1 MELEFEVMP
10 TGVAVPFFVAVFAN
24 VYIRLD
30 KDRTISSSPSSL
42 IWLLHILTSICHCQ
56 KQPYILRLIKRQ
68 INIIIIYVF
77 IIIINKLGP
86 FQQFVPVGV
95 KKMFENDDDDFVLSP
110 K

>member
-42 IWLLHILTSICHCQ
+42 I
-56 KQPYILRLIKRQ
+56 
-68 INIIIIYVF
+68 
-77 IIIINKLGP
+77 
-86 FQQFVPVGV
+86 
-95 KKMFENDDDDFVLSP
+95 
-110 K
+110 